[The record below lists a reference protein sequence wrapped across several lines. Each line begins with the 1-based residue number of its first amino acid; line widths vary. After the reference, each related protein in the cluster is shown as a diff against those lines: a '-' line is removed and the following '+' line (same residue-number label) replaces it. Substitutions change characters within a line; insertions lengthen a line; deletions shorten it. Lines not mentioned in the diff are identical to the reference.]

1 MKPVL
6 ALIIAIICIQ
16 HSTADAQQPPYW
28 NEIQLFKQQD
38 KLQPPT
44 HHAVLFVGSSSFT
57 KWKDVQ
63 SYFPNSRII
72 NRGFGG
78 STLVDVIRYAGDVI
92 YPYHPK
98 QVVIYCGENDL
109 AYVDTVTAPI
119 VLARFKTLFGLIRK
133 HLPQANIVFISIKPS
148 PSRQAIRTKVEAAN
162 ALIKQFLATN
172 ANTVFV
178 DVYSPMLNTAGN
190 PRPELFLP
198 DSLHMQPAGYA
209 IWKKAIEPYLLK

>member
-1 MKPVL
+1 MKL
-6 ALIIAIICIQ
+6 TISTFFLCALFISYYSQ
-16 HSTADAQQPPYW
+16 AQQPPYW
-28 NEIQLFKQQD
+28 KEIQLLKQQD
-38 KLQPPT
+38 KLQPPP

-109 AYVDTVTAPI
+109 AYVDTVTAPT
-119 VLARFKTLFGLIRK
+119 VLARFKTLFAMVRH
-133 HLPQANIVFISIKPS
+133 HLPHANIVFVSIKPS
-148 PSRQAIRTKVEAAN
+148 PSRQAIRNKVEAAN

-172 ANTVFV
+172 ANTAFV
-178 DVYSPMLNTAGN
+178 NVYSPMLNAAGN
-190 PRPELFLP
+190 PRPELFLA